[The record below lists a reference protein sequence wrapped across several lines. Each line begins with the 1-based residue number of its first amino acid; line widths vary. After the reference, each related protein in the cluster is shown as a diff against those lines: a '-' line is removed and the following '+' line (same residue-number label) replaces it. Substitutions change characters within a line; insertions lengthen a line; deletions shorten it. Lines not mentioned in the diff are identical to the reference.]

1 MYVRAPCGSRAP
13 CGLRARCGSRTQ
25 QSCSTPARC
34 SPCALCSGWLWARS
48 DSVCQSRVY
57 SCVLGHCTR
66 SVGNAPLLIGCS
78 APDRVHRPVTGA
90 APPARALLLVVVWLF
105 VRVVGA
111 FVPGCP
117 RDLAASFRSECP
129 TRFSPEPYGRCLR
142 PVCPCGGC
150 SKTLSTIPGANQC
163 IGSEHWRVSVA
174 IRWAGCAGGVF
185 GLHSGAGVSRGG
197 GVQSEVCLV
206 RG

>member
-1 MYVRAPCGSRAP
+1 MYVRASCGSRAP

-48 DSVCQSRVY
+48 DSVCQSRVC
-57 SCVLGHCTR
+57 SCVPGHCTR

-117 RDLAASFRSECP
+117 RDFAASLRSECP

-150 SKTLSTIPGANQC
+150 SKTLSAIPGANQS
-163 IGSEHWRVSVA
+163 IGSAHWRVSAA
-174 IRWAGCAGGVF
+174 IRWAQLRGRSVRSAFGRGCEQGRW
-185 GLHSGAGVSRGG
+185 GAI
-197 GVQSEVCLV
+197 
-206 RG
+206 